1 MVKLY
6 FGSVSA
12 AISTLLAL
20 AFAVFFTLVTT
31 RRSGIT
37 HWGLLTLAMF
47 ILGLAMSMMSGMKD
61 GMGTPAAILPA
72 KHWVTIALSVLGGIA
87 FLLGL
92 LALILRRQSFRQV
105 SFYLLSS
112 VIILKTLMTEAFRI
126 VHYLGK

>member
-20 AFAVFFTLVTT
+20 AFAVFFALVTA
-31 RRSGIT
+31 RRTGIT
-37 HWGLLTLAMF
+37 HWGLLTLAVF

-61 GMGTPAAILPA
+61 GMGTPEAILPS
-72 KHWVTIALSVLGGIA
+72 KHWVTIALSVLGGLC
-87 FLLGL
+87 FLMGV
-92 LALILRRQSFRQV
+92 LALIVRKQAFWQL

-112 VIILKTLMTEAFRI
+112 VIILKVVLTEAFRI
-126 VHYLGK
+126 IDYLGK